1 MLTDLFR
8 VLRAITRHPFNRGH
22 RLAAYRRFFSWQVRS
37 RIARGSLEV
46 PFVDGTRLQV
56 RRDQFAATGSIYN
69 GLQEFEDMGFV
80 LHALRPDDLFVDVG
94 ANMGVYTVIAAGACG
109 ARVVAFEP
117 GDAARAE
124 WEGNVALNGLAGR
137 ARCLSVGVSDRATT
151 LRFSVEKNDANHVI
165 VEGDTE
171 TPAATIET
179 VTLDA
184 VLADEQPL
192 VLKIDTEGWETPV
205 IRGAA
210 GLLRD
215 HVGAVIV
222 ELNGSGAPFGFSD
235 DEPHTLLTAAG
246 FRPFEYDPLA
256 RTFTPLPGRN
266 RRLGNTLYLKDAAA
280 FAERVRMAPTHRLH
294 GRAI

>member
-1 MLTDLFR
+1 MLTDLLR

-22 RLAAYRRFFSWQVRS
+22 RLAAYRRFLSWQVRS
-37 RIARGSLEV
+37 RLARGPLTV
-46 PFVDGTRLQV
+46 P
-56 RRDQFAATGSIYN
+56 
-69 GLQEFEDMGFV
+69 
-80 LHALRPDDLFVDVG
+80 FVDVG

-109 ARVVAFEP
+109 ARVLAFEP
-117 GDAARAE
+117 GDAAHAE
-124 WEGNVALNGLAGR
+124 WEANVTLNGLADR
-137 ARCLSVGVSDRATT
+137 ARCLRFGVSDRATT

-165 VEGDTE
+165 AEGDTD

-179 VTLDA
+179 VTLDT
-184 VLADEQPL
+184 VLAGERPL

-222 ELNGSGAPFGFSD
+222 ELNGSGVPFGFTD
-235 DEPHTLLTAAG
+235 EEPHTALTGAG
-246 FRPFEYDPLA
+246 FHPAEYDPLT
-256 RTFTPLPGRN
+256 RTFIPLPGRN
-266 RRLGNTLYLKDAAA
+266 RRLGNTLYLKDVDA
-280 FAERVRMAPTHRLH
+280 FAERVRTAPAHRLH